1 MNKKYKPINYDET
14 PLDNYERELKVFLD
28 KGEFVPDPD
37 FKKNKKIFEEA
48 ARNFFELRKTKRVTL
63 RVKNE
68 DLMKV
73 KARAERSNISY
84 QRLLNLLI
92 HKFADNDL
100 KLAI

>member
-1 MNKKYKPINYDET
+1 MNKKYKPINYDEI
-14 PLDNYERELKVFLD
+14 PLDDYERELKAFLD
-28 KGEFVPDPD
+28 KGEFKSEP
-37 FKKNKKIFEEA
+37 NFEKTKRELQEA
-48 ARNFFELRKTKRVTL
+48 AMNFLELRKTKRITL

-68 DLMKV
+68 DLLKV
-73 KARAERSNISY
+73 KVRAEKSNIPY

>member
-1 MNKKYKPINYDET
+1 MKRFDPFKN
-14 PLDNYERELKVFLD
+14 LVLD
-28 KGEFVPDPD
+28 KEEQEIEEALEKGKYRSDPD

-48 ARNFFELRKTKRVTL
+48 AKNFLELRKTKRITL

-68 DLMKV
+68 DLLRV
-73 KARAERSNISY
+73 KAKAERSNIPY

-92 HKFADNDL
+92 HKYADNDL